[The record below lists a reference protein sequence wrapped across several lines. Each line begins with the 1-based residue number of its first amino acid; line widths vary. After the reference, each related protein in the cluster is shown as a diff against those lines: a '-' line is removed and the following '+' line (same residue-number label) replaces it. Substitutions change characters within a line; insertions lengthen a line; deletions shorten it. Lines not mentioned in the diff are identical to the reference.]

1 MLKEYK
7 VKTNEKL
14 IDELIILDDCVV
26 TGTFKWRSGIDPN
39 WTPRYGMKPL
49 NVGQKITVDK
59 KIDNLKELE
68 IWSDLHFLT
77 SIVSSQLDK
86 RKTKNLEKMSES
98 LVRVAFYFQEYSN
111 NIRLYK
117 EALSD
122 YRLQRNRAIER
133 ARKTEKENE
142 KLETK

>member
-1 MLKEYK
+1 MA
-7 VKTNEKL
+7 
-14 IDELIILDDCVV
+14 
-26 TGTFKWRSGIDPN
+26 
-39 WTPRYGMKPL
+39 
-49 NVGQKITVDK
+49 K
-59 KIDNLKELE
+59 KIDNLKDLE
-68 IWSDLHFLT
+68 IWSDLNFLT

-122 YRLQRNRAIER
+122 YKLQRNRAIER
-133 ARKTEKENE
+133 ARKAEQENE
-142 KLETK
+142 KIRKQNESLSL

>member
-1 MLKEYK
+1 MYLQ
-7 VKTNEKL
+7 VLSLGGQSLTL
-14 IDELIILDDCVV
+14 IGSL
-26 TGTFKWRSGIDPN
+26 WYGI
-39 WTPRYGMKPL
+39 KPL

-59 KIDNLKELE
+59 KIDNLKDLE

-86 RKTKNLEKMSES
+86 RKTKNLQKMSES

-117 EALSD
+117 QALSE
-122 YRLQRNRAIER
+122 YRLTKNRAIER
-133 ARKTEKENE
+133 ARKAEKENE
-142 KLETK
+142 RLRKQNESLSI

>member
-1 MLKEYK
+1 M
-7 VKTNEKL
+7 
-14 IDELIILDDCVV
+14 
-26 TGTFKWRSGIDPN
+26 
-39 WTPRYGMKPL
+39 
-49 NVGQKITVDK
+49 K

-68 IWSDLHFLT
+68 IWADIHFLT

-86 RKTKNLEKMSES
+86 RKSENLQKMSES

-122 YRLQRNRAIER
+122 YKLQRNRAIER
-133 ARKTEKENE
+133 ARKAEQENE
-142 KLETK
+142 KIRKQNESLSI